1 MLISCIS
8 CKSKYLIN
16 SADLLPTG
24 RTVQC
29 ANCGN
34 KWYQEKN
41 SKNKEPEI
49 PLKKKFQKF
58 EKLDHSVQNNKV
70 NNLPSTYVKEQKVS
84 ILNSIL
90 VIIFVIFLI
99 FIFWLSKN
107 IEFNTLILLKFYI
120 DEFYFNLKLIFNDIA
135 KVIYQI
141 INL

>member
-1 MLISCIS
+1 MLISCFS

-34 KWYQEKN
+34 KWYQEKS
-41 SKNKEPEI
+41 SKDIEQIISLNNTSEE
-49 PLKKKFQKF
+49 F
-58 EKLDHSVQNNKV
+58 EKLDHNIENNKV

-90 VIIFVIFLI
+90 VIIFIIF
-99 FIFWLSKN
+99 FIFVFWLIKN

-120 DEFYFNLKLIFNDIA
+120 EEFYFNLKLIFNDIA